1 MNKQKWQQFFRK
13 LLFWRPVRKVLHYSR
28 LLIIPG
34 FQSVPV
40 FDVLVFF
47 IKGLTKGALKQRSAA
62 ISFHFF
68 LSLFPLI
75 LFLVTLLPFLNLD
88 YLTEKILETVQE
100 FAPNSVG
107 DYISTTITDLMN
119 RKHKGLMTI
128 GFFSS
133 IFVASSG
140 VNALLLS
147 LNASYHNLKKRS
159 VFKRRLISVA
169 LVIGIAFG
177 IIVSMTLIIFAKRW
191 ILYLFANNVIK
202 NFLQYHLLRV
212 LKWVII
218 VFVVYLLFAMVYYV
232 APVDKRGYKFFSAG
246 ASLGT
251 ALFILFSQGF
261 NWYIIHFSHYNALYG
276 SIGAMIIFLL
286 WIYLNSYILLIG
298 FELNVAIA
306 DAYTQGHA
314 RKNLNRNKN
323 KDSLRISRSARS
335 MFSWARAKKD
345 IKRFYIRKYI
355 PFITR
360 LKKHF
365 HK

>member
-1 MNKQKWQQFFRK
+1 MNNRKWQYLCRK
-13 LLFWRPVRKVLHYSR
+13 FIFWRPVRKTLHYSR

-34 FQSVPV
+34 FQRVPV
-40 FDVLVFF
+40 FDVVVFF
-47 IKGLTKGALKQRSAA
+47 IKGLTKGSLNQRSAA

-75 LFLVTLLPFLNLD
+75 LFLVTLLPFLHLD
-88 YLTEKILETVQE
+88 YLTEKILTTVQE

-107 DYISTTITDLMN
+107 DYISATIADLMQ

-128 GFFSS
+128 GFLSS
-133 IFVASSG
+133 VFVASSG

-147 LNASYHNLKKRS
+147 FNTSYHNLKKRS
-159 VFKRRLISVA
+159 VLKRRLISVG
-169 LVIGIAFG
+169 LVILIAFG
-177 IIVSMTLIIFAKRW
+177 IIISMSLIIFAKRY
-191 ILYLFANNVIK
+191 IIYLFANHLIK
-202 NFLQYHLLRV
+202 NFVQYYILRV

-218 VFVVYLLFAMVYYV
+218 VFIVYILFATIYYI

-286 WIYLNSYILLIG
+286 WIYLNAYIILIG
-298 FELNVAIA
+298 FELNASIA
-306 DAYTQGHA
+306 DAYTQGLSLE
-314 RKNLNRNKN
+314 RKTD
-323 KDSLRISRSARS
+323 KDALRISRSGRS
-335 MFSWARAKKD
+335 MLSWKKIKKD
-345 IKRFYIRKYI
+345 ALFWYSNRHI
-355 PFITR
+355 PFINK
-360 LKKHF
+360 LKK
-365 HK
+365 

>member
-1 MNKQKWQQFFRK
+1 MNKQKWQQLCRK
-13 LLFWRPVRKVLHYSR
+13 LIFWRPVRKLLHYSR

-34 FQSVPV
+34 FQRVPV

-47 IKGLTKGALKQRSAA
+47 IKGLTKGALNQRSAA
-62 ISFHFF
+62 VSFHFF

-75 LFLVTLLPFLNLD
+75 LFFVTLLPFLHLD
-88 YLTEKILETVQE
+88 YLTEKILEMVRE
-100 FAPNSVG
+100 FAPNTVG
-107 DYISTTITDLMN
+107 DYITATINDLMN

-147 LNASYHNLKKRS
+147 FNTSYHTLKKRT
-159 VFKRRLISVA
+159 VFKRRLISVG
-169 LVIGIAFG
+169 LVIGIALG
-177 IIVSMTLIIFAKRW
+177 IIISMTLIIFAKRW
-191 ILYLFANNVIK
+191 LLYLFANNVIK
-202 NFLQYHLLRV
+202 NFVQYYILRV

-232 APVDKRGYKFFSAG
+232 APADKEGYKFFSAG

-286 WIYLNSYILLIG
+286 WIYLNSYIVLIG
-298 FELNVAIA
+298 FELNAAIA

-314 RKNLNRNKN
+314 RKRMNRRKN
-323 KDSLRISRSARS
+323 KSLHISRSARS

-345 IKRFYIRKYI
+345 IKRWYIRKFI
-355 PFITR
+355 PFT
-360 LKKHF
+360 KKIF
-365 HK
+365 KQ